1 MKVLLSYL
9 YDRLVLFLGVLTLSS
24 LAVLLFFLF
33 SLPVGPL
40 FYCFLILTIVGV
52 GLFLAPDFVRYHRRA
67 VKLEALSRLAPHL
80 TEPVAAEGSLHQQ
93 RLMETVESLRQEV
106 ARLEGQLAGRQDE
119 LMEYYTLWAHQ
130 VKTPLAA
137 MGLILQSNPED
148 SEAIRQELF
157 KTERYVELVLGYL
170 RIYSMNADL
179 QLERCPVRPIAAQ
192 AVKKFAP
199 QFIYK
204 KLSLEL
210 EDFPNQVVTDQ
221 KWLLFMLEQ
230 IISNAAKYTERGR
243 IRIAMDQADVLS
255 VSDQGAGIDP
265 ADLPRVFERGFT
277 GHNGRAESTST
288 GLGLYLTRR
297 VADTL
302 HNRIEIDSE
311 LGKGTT
317 VRLFLGRPKPKRD

>member
-1 MKVLLSYL
+1 MRVFLAYL
-9 YDRLVLFLGVLTLSS
+9 YDRLALFLGVLTLGAA
-24 LAVLLFFLF
+24 AVLLFYLF
-33 SLPVGPL
+33 GLPWGPL
-40 FYCFLILTIVGV
+40 FYCFLILAILGA
-52 GLFLAPDFVRYHRRA
+52 GLFLAPDFVRYRRRA
-67 VKLEALSRLAPHL
+67 IRAEVLARQAPHL
-80 TEPVAAEGSLHQQ
+80 TEPAAPEGPLAQ
-93 RLMETVESLRQEV
+93 RRMMEAVESLRREV

-137 MGLILQSNPED
+137 MGLILQSNPGD
-148 SEAIRQELF
+148 SEAMRQELF

-179 QLERCPVRPIAAQ
+179 RLERCPVRPIAAQ

-204 KLSLEL
+204 GLSLEL
-210 EDFPNQVVTDQ
+210 EDFSNQVVTDR

-230 IISNAAKYTERGR
+230 IISNAVKYTERGV
-243 IRIAMDQADVLS
+243 IRIAMDQNDVLS
-255 VSDQGAGIDP
+255 IRDQGVGVDP

-277 GHNGRAESTST
+277 GRNGRAEATST

-302 HNRIEIDSE
+302 HNRLEMESQV
-311 LGKGTT
+311 GQGTT
-317 VRLFLGRPKPKRD
+317 VRLFLGRPKPRRD